1 MDTTVVGLF
10 DSHEQ
15 AKRVQQELISAGFAA
30 TDVRLA
36 SQYDEQGTAR
46 RDEDKGFWES
56 IKDAF
61 GFGDDDE
68 EYGYYREHTRRGGV
82 LVTVRA
88 SGNRL
93 DQAVTILR
101 RHGAVDI
108 DRRAQEWKQSGWS
121 GYQANAGHLTAEQ
134 LRAERSRYQQTAGA
148 QTQHLEANQSMAV
161 PVIEEELAAGK
172 RRVNRGGV
180 RIHRHVSE
188 RPVEANVRLH
198 EERVNVERRN
208 VDRELTPG
216 EAAQAFTDK
225 TIEAREMGEEAVVQ
239 KRAKVTG
246 EVVVNK
252 EAKERTE
259 TVRDTVRKT
268 DVDVERIEDNQTK
281 RTEQKR

>member
-10 DSHEQ
+10 DSHDQ
-15 AKRVQQELISAGFAA
+15 ARRAQQELISAGFSAGDIR
-30 TDVRLA
+30 TV
-36 SQYDEQGTAR
+36 SQYDEQGSLR

-56 IKDAF
+56 LKEAF
-61 GFGDDDE
+61 GFGDNDE
-68 EYGYYREHTRRGGV
+68 EYGYYREGTRRGGV
-82 LVTVRA
+82 LLTVRA
-88 SGNRL
+88 SGSRL
-93 DQAVTILR
+93 DQAVTILQR
-101 RHGAVDI
+101 YGAVDI
-108 DRRAQEWKQSGWS
+108 DRRAQEWKKTGWT
-121 GYQANAGHLTAEQ
+121 GYQANAGHLSAEQ

-148 QTQHLEANQSMAV
+148 QTQNLQGNQSVAV

-172 RRVNRGGV
+172 RRVSRGGV
-180 RIHRHVSE
+180 RIHRHVTE

-208 VDRELTPG
+208 VNRELTPG
-216 EAAQAFTDK
+216 EAAQAFTEK
-225 TIEAREMGEEAVVQ
+225 TIEAHATGEEAVVQ

-268 DVDVERIEDNQTK
+268 DVDVERISENPSQ
-281 RTEQKR
+281 RTESQR